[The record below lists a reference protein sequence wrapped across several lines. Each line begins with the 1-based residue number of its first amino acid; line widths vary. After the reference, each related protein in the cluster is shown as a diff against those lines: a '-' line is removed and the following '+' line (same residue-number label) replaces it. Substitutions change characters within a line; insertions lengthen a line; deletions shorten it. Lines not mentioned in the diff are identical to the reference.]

1 MRLTTLQD
9 PVRSGMSL
17 STDAR
22 GYGLWFRAL
31 ALVATATATL
41 VSLVGCGG
49 IPGRGQSTRPEDRGF
64 FGWHF
69 YAPFD
74 TSEVKTVFVQFKT
87 QTFRRDLEKQ
97 LTEAVQKEIKLRTP
111 FNVVGNPKEA
121 DSILKGMITFGD
133 KNLVVEAPTNLPRE
147 LSANMTVQV
156 NWTHNPPNEVEKSRL
171 PTVVTESI
179 NFVPEVGE
187 TTLSAYNHVIQSVA
201 KQIVDMM
208 EQPWF
213 NENDL
218 Q

>member
-1 MRLTTLQD
+1 MRG
-9 PVRSGMSL
+9 RS
-17 STDAR
+17 AR
-22 GYGLWFRAL
+22 PDDG
-31 ALVATATATL
+31 
-41 VSLVGCGG
+41 
-49 IPGRGQSTRPEDRGF
+49 GF

-74 TSEVKTVFVQFKT
+74 TSEVKTVFVSFKT

-97 LTEAVQKEIKLRTP
+97 LTEAVLKEISLRTP
-111 FNVVGNPKEA
+111 YKVVGNPKDA

-147 LSANMTVQV
+147 LNAMMTVQV
-156 NWTHNPPNEVEKSRL
+156 NWTHNPPNEVEKTRL
-171 PTVVTESI
+171 PTVVTETI

-187 TTLSAYNHVIQSVA
+187 TTLSAYNHVIQSIA

-213 NENDL
+213 NDNDL
-218 Q
+218 E